1 MEAVLGFRPGSLD
14 SRACRHCATL
24 PHALRVAAGSKGD
37 DKSESP
43 SAQSAFHKP

>member
-1 MEAVLGFRPGSLD
+1 MEAVPGFRPGPLD
-14 SRACRHCATL
+14 SGARRHRATL

-43 SAQSAFHKP
+43 SAQSAFRKP